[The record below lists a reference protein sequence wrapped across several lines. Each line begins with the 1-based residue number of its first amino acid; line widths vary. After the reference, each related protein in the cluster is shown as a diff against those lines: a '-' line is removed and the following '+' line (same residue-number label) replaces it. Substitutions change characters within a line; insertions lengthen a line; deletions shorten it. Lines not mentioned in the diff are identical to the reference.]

1 VTAAGLGTYVSPRG
15 TMSGGDTQLR
25 DLLIDIILDY
35 EKDRPRS
42 RQTAL
47 GPSEIGDPC
56 PRKLAYKISGFPEP
70 LSYVDDPW
78 YAIMGTATHE
88 FIGRSL
94 ERQNALAIARSEQP
108 PWLIEQ
114 RVTVRSRI
122 EGTLEGSLD
131 AYNWLMH
138 RVVDHKLVGKTSHTK
153 YRRYGPSK
161 VYHVQIQAYGVGAVQ
176 LGLPVDK
183 VSIAFYPRFATI
195 TEALYVWTGPFMPEL
210 VEQALRRLDIITEL
224 VRQLNPLA
232 DPRKFRDIKSVP
244 SADCRLCPWLR
255 PGDDTGETCPGD
267 TKLAGKAKLS

>member
-42 RQTAL
+42 KQTAL

-56 PRKLAYKISGFPEP
+56 PRKLAYKISRFPEP

-88 FIGRSL
+88 LIGRSL
-94 ERQNALAIARSEQP
+94 ERQNNLARARGESP

-114 RVTVRSRI
+114 RVVVRSGI

-131 AYNWLMH
+131 AYNWLMQ
-138 RVVDHKLVGKTSHTK
+138 RVVDHKLVGVTSHKK

-161 VYHVQIQAYGVGAVQ
+161 VYHVQVQAYAVGAVQ

-232 DPRKFRDIKSVP
+232 DPGKFRDIKSVP